1 VPELEDMAR
10 AAGHLGKRQSITRS
24 KPFQAAKKAL
34 GIRSIR
40 AGFAAAGRWC
50 WHLPERGP
58 MGQRQARPARVGFRR
73 LPPAPRSACS
83 ASICFAGKARKGNS
97 GSKRFGC
104 SMERT
109 ARPVPWQPAFRL
121 QPNSPL
127 LPRRHS
133 GADSKKYVN
142 SISYMR
148 KGPNCGPHA
157 FLAIPSS
164 ASKRT
169 CAPLATPGISR
180 VEKLPG
186 QNHILPR

>member
-1 VPELEDMAR
+1 LGSGLFGPALQPP
-10 AAGHLGKRQSITRS
+10 AGGV
-24 KPFQAAKKAL
+24 
-34 GIRSIR
+34 GICRN
-40 AGFAAAGRWC
+40 AVRWAN
-50 WHLPERGP
+50 
-58 MGQRQARPARVGFRR
+58 ARPDQQGSGFGGSHPPLEALAAPVFALRVRQER
-73 LPPAPRSACS
+73 ATPARSAL
-83 ASICFAGKARKGNS
+83 AAPWN
-97 GSKRFGC
+97 
-104 SMERT
+104 ELL
-109 ARPVPWQPAFRL
+109 RPVLWQPAFRL

-127 LPRRHS
+127 VPRRHS
-133 GADSKKYVN
+133 GADSKKSVN